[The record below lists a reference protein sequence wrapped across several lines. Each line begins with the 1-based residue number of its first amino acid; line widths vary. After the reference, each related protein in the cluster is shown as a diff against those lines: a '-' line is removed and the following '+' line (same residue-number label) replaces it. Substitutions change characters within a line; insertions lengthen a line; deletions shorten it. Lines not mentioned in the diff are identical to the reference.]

1 MNEWAGGQVFRVTRY
16 RWQEWGQMEKL
27 LRQWIKTGAVKLLG
41 DIDELYCRDWEW
53 AEDAA
58 GFSWV
63 EARDAARHPTV
74 HRAAPQ

>member
-1 MNEWAGGQVFRVTRY
+1 MNEWAVGQVFRVIRY

-41 DIDELYCRDWEW
+41 DIDELYCCAWEW

-63 EARDAARHPTV
+63 EARDAARHPTM

>member
-16 RWQEWGQMEKL
+16 RWQEL
-27 LRQWIKTGAVKLLG
+27 LQQRIKTGAVKLLG
-41 DIDELYCRDWEW
+41 DIDELCCRDWEW

-58 GFSWV
+58 GFWWV
-63 EARDAARHPTV
+63 EARDAARHPTM

>member
-1 MNEWAGGQVFRVTRY
+1 MNEWAGGQVFRVIRY

-41 DIDELYCRDWEW
+41 DIDELCCRDWEW

-58 GFSWV
+58 GFWWV
-63 EARDAARHPTV
+63 EARDAARHPTM